1 MKYKFFQTANFLTAF
16 FIIAVMTAPLV
27 ALALPLVPCGG
38 EGQSPCTV
46 ACFYVMIGRIIDFI
60 LWDIATPLAAT
71 ALMVSGIMLVLGG
84 SEKAIA
90 TGKEILKF
98 TLYGLFFAF
107 AAWLIIEMVLR
118 GLLNESFFKVWNKF
132 PSSC

>member
-1 MKYKFFQTANFLTAF
+1 MKYKFIQTANFLVVS
-16 FIIAVMTAPLV
+16 FITITPLV
-27 ALALPLVPCGG
+27 VLALPLVPCGG
-38 EGQSPCTV
+38 ADKPCTV
-46 ACFYVMIGRIIDFI
+46 ACFYVMIDRIIDFI

-107 AAWLIIEMVLR
+107 AAWLIIDMILR
-118 GLLNESFFKVWNKF
+118 GLLNTDFYKVWNKF
-132 PSSC
+132 PDSC

>member
-1 MKYKFFQTANFLTAF
+1 MKDKFIQITSFLIISF
-16 FIIAVMTAPLV
+16 IAVAPLV

-38 EGQSPCTV
+38 QDQKSCTV
-46 ACFYVMIGRIIDFI
+46 ACFYVMVGRIINFI
-60 LWDIATPLAAT
+60 LLDIAVPLAAT

-84 SEKAIA
+84 SEKANT

-132 PSSC
+132 PDSC

>member
-1 MKYKFFQTANFLTAF
+1 MKYKFIKTANFLVVF
-16 FIIAVMTAPLV
+16 FITIAPLV
-27 ALALPLVPCGG
+27 ALALPLVPCGTADK
-38 EGQSPCTV
+38 PCTV
-46 ACFYVMIGRIIDFI
+46 ACFYVMVDRIIKFI
-60 LWDIATPLAAT
+60 LLDIAVPLSAT

-84 SEKAIA
+84 SEKANTA
-90 TGKEILKF
+90 GKEILKF

-132 PSSC
+132 PSNC